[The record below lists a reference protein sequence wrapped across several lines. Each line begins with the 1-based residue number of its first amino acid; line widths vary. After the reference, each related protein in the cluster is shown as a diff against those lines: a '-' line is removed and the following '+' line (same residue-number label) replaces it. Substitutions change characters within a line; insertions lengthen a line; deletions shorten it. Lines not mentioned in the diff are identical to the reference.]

1 MARQTATATT
11 ATATTPRKSGGAPRR
26 GDALIEARPITPGG
40 RAAQTPTRHAP
51 ATTVLDA
58 PAPLTRADEA
68 RLQREQQ
75 VLERGEAMTP
85 DRTLDRD
92 LAHLAD
98 PQAGKR
104 TAPARRRHPDEVGL
118 VYRGKRQGMLHDQDI
133 DILVPDEDNDARV
146 AEMQAVIP
154 GMDEDSQHEAWAVR
168 AEKTRATGKEPA
180 PYVPVRD
187 RLTISGIPYHFKL
200 GQTTLVHEDDVDY
213 VLAYP
218 AYRIERAADLSASDV
233 LPHERARGGVATPG
247 ARRAR

>member
-11 ATATTPRKSGGAPRR
+11 PRKSVSARR
-26 GDALIEARPITPGG
+26 GDELIEARQLIPGR
-40 RAAQTPTRHAP
+40 RAAQAAARRAS

-58 PAPLTRADEA
+58 PEPLTRADEA

-104 TAPARRRHPDEVGL
+104 TAPARRRHPDEEGL

-146 AEMQAVIP
+146 AELQSVIP

-187 RLTISGIPYHFKL
+187 RLNISGIPYHFKL

-213 VLAYP
+213 VLDYP
-218 AYRIERAADLSASDV
+218 AYRIERATAISTSDV